1 MIINFKIFENMNSP
15 KFKVGDIVYNI
26 GDKENMFKKSNF
38 IPIKC
43 KVVEVIP
50 ESERPDNKCNRYM
63 LDRYPHIS
71 VREDVLISEFE
82 FDAKKYNL

>member
-1 MIINFKIFENMNSP
+1 MITDFKLFENTNKP
-15 KFKVGDIVYNI
+15 KFEVGDIVYNI
-26 GDKENMFKKSNF
+26 GPL
-38 IPIKC
+38 IPKKC

-50 ESERPDNKCNRYM
+50 ESERPDKGNRYV
-63 LDRYPHIS
+63 LNRYPHLS